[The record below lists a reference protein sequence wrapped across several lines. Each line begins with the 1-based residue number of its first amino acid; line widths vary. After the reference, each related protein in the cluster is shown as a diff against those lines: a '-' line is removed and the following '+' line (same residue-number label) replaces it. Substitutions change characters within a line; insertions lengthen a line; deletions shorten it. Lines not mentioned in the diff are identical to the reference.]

1 MKKMTVMAAAAATAA
16 TLTVGGM
23 ATAPPE
29 MQPKAEASS
38 AVYTTG
44 PIFGLL
50 DALGIDIGTLLPAE
64 IQSVLAALGVQ
75 DIGNLPANS
84 VDINNALND
93 IDFTVLSV
101 LGRPFARTRT
111 GFVIGLGWGSFATS
125 RAYQAL
131 RSSAAG
137 DTWDGYHPLEPASPT
152 NQTNLIL
159 ALLLNPGRANGG
171 ALARLAD
178 VAGWFGI
185 DTVTPPAGA
194 VPGSGIR
201 LNTLTVDAT
210 WAYQPASDFPVTLNP
225 FSVANS
231 LFAFLPTNLLGG
243 FTVQGDSPTSVA
255 ASLAAFL
262 AGAALG
268 QSPDGRAFYLTLVP
282 NDLPLVEPL
291 RLPSRIINLLTGW
304 DLPTPI
310 ADAFEPAAKILANI
324 GYTDVV
330 TPTDLADNPAL
341 VALGLQPY
349 DRTFDPAELS
359 IPTPLYSRLPLTFDE
374 YLRVPGDV
382 LTALIVGIVD
392 SIRNVLDP
400 ATWQE
405 AFNRE
410 PEETTLNERLAVIDP
425 DKVLAKTLAPVTD
438 AIASATVSTTPVQ
451 APAAAALSKRADTN
465 RIIEDSVAAVDAVVD
480 SPPVADSVQQ
490 DATPAADPT
499 PPTDPTPAADPAPAA
514 AADGQPDA
522 DAAADKAQKQADRT
536 ESKARAKLDKTIKE
550 HKAKLDKV
558 VNGTDADKDST
569 DGRATVKSRHDHA
582 TKADSEKDTTKSD
595 DAA

>member
-1 MKKMTVMAAAAATAA
+1 MTAMATAAAAAAT
-16 TLTVGGM
+16 LTAGGM

-44 PIFGLL
+44 PIFRLL
-50 DALGIDIGTLLPAE
+50 EALGIDINTLLPAE

-75 DIGNLPANS
+75 DIRNLPANS

-93 IDFTVLSV
+93 IDFTVLSA

-111 GFVIGLGWGSFATS
+111 GLVIGLGWGSFATS

-137 DTWDGYHPLEPASPT
+137 DTWDGYDPLEPASPT
-152 NQTNLIL
+152 NQTLLIL

-178 VAGWFGI
+178 VAGWFGV

-194 VPGSGIR
+194 VPGAGIR
-201 LNTLTVDAT
+201 LNVFTIDAT

-243 FTVQGDSPTSVA
+243 FTVQGDTPTSVA
-255 ASLAAFL
+255 VSLAAFL

-268 QSPDGRAFYLTLVP
+268 RSPDGSDFYLTLVP

-304 DLPTPI
+304 NLPTPI
-310 ADAFEPAAKILANI
+310 ADALEPAAKILANI

-330 TPTDLADNPAL
+330 TPTDLVNNPAL
-341 VALGLQPY
+341 VAAGLQPY
-349 DRTFDPAELS
+349 DRTFDRAELS

-374 YLRVPGDV
+374 YQRVPGDV

-392 SIRNVLDP
+392 SIENVLDP

-405 AFNRE
+405 AFNRA
-410 PEETTLNERLAVIDP
+410 PEEEATTLSERLADIDP
-425 DKVLAKTLAPVTD
+425 DKVLAQTLAPVTD
-438 AIASATVSTTPVQ
+438 VIASATTQPVQ
-451 APAAAALSKRADTN
+451 ATAAAVLSKTAHTN
-465 RIIEDSVAAVDAVVD
+465 RVADDPVATGDAVVD
-480 SPPVADSVQQ
+480 SPP
-490 DATPAADPT
+490 ADP
-499 PPTDPTPAADPAPAA
+499 PPAS
-514 AADGQPDA
+514 DA
-522 DAAADKAQKQADRT
+522 DASSDIDFAADKAQQQADQT
-536 ESKARAKLDKTIKE
+536 LSKARAKLGKTIKD
-550 HKAKLDKV
+550 HKAELDKIV
-558 VNGTDADKDST
+558 SGSDKADTGKADST
-569 DGRATVKSRHDHA
+569 DSKPPVKAGQDHG
-582 TKADSEKDTTKSD
+582 SSSGEKDQKDTAKSD
-595 DAA
+595 AAA

>member
-29 MQPKAEASS
+29 MQPKAEASTG
-38 AVYTTG
+38 VFTTG

-50 DALGIDIGTLLPAE
+50 DALGIDINSLLPAQ
-64 IQSVLAALGVQ
+64 IQAILGT
-75 DIGNLPANS
+75 IENLPANS
-84 VDINNALND
+84 VAINDALND
-93 IDFTVLSV
+93 IDFSV
-101 LGRPFARTRT
+101 IGPQVRPLFRTRT

-137 DTWDGYHPLEPASPT
+137 DTWDGYDPLEPASPT

-194 VPGSGIR
+194 VPGAGIR

-243 FTVQGDSPTSVA
+243 FSVKGSSVTA
-255 ASLAAFL
+255 VVANLAAFV
-262 AGAALG
+262 AGSALG
-268 QSPDGRAFYLTLVP
+268 TPPTGSAFYLTLVP

-341 VALGLQPY
+341 VAQGLQPY

-514 AADGQPDA
+514 DADGQSDA

>member
-1 MKKMTVMAAAAATAA
+1 M
-16 TLTVGGM
+16 
-23 ATAPPE
+23 
-29 MQPKAEASS
+29 
-38 AVYTTG
+38 
-44 PIFGLL
+44 
-50 DALGIDIGTLLPAE
+50 
-64 IQSVLAALGVQ
+64 
-75 DIGNLPANS
+75 
-84 VDINNALND
+84 
-93 IDFTVLSV
+93 
-101 LGRPFARTRT
+101 
-111 GFVIGLGWGSFATS
+111 
-125 RAYQAL
+125 

-137 DTWDGYHPLEPASPT
+137 DTWDGYDPLEPASPT

-194 VPGSGIR
+194 VPGPGIR

-243 FTVQGDSPTSVA
+243 FSVQGSSVTA
-255 ASLAAFL
+255 VVANLAAFV
-262 AGAALG
+262 AGSALG
-268 QSPDGRAFYLTLVP
+268 TPPTGSAFYLTLVP

-341 VALGLQPY
+341 VAQGLQPY

-410 PEETTLNERLAVIDP
+410 PEETTLNERLAAIDP

-438 AIASATVSTTPVQ
+438 AIASATV
-451 APAAAALSKRADTN
+451 
-465 RIIEDSVAAVDAVVD
+465 VD
-480 SPPVADSVQQ
+480 
-490 DATPAADPT
+490 DACA
-499 PPTDPTPAADPAPAA
+499 
-514 AADGQPDA
+514 
-522 DAAADKAQKQADRT
+522 
-536 ESKARAKLDKTIKE
+536 
-550 HKAKLDKV
+550 
-558 VNGTDADKDST
+558 GTRR
-569 DGRATVKSRHDHA
+569 GRTVK
-582 TKADSEKDTTKSD
+582 EG
-595 DAA
+595 